1 MSKKLLF
8 RYLISISFC
17 LFASVNVPAQ
27 THWFFVA
34 LTGSGNTIYIDKNFT
49 KRRDGITQVW
59 QKSVS
64 ADDNYTISLT
74 EWNCAQKSFRFV
86 QSAVYE
92 NNVIVDR
99 SNRKT
104 TWRYFVPDS
113 TGMLLYSNIC
123 PQQRTG
129 KDDAGAVKNEN
140 EQGISAAQIIVKKTA
155 LMSRA
160 DAGSRMIRRVALGE
174 RFVLTGEEPTGGWYR
189 VLDRKTNKLGWLDGD
204 DFKSVEVEK
213 QTNKKIRVRN
223 KKRSRK

>member
-27 THWFFVA
+27 TDWFFVA

-49 KRRDGITQVW
+49 KRRGGITQVW

-92 NNVIVDR
+92 NDVIVDR
-99 SNRKT
+99 SSRKT

-113 TGMLLYSNIC
+113 TGMILYSNIC
-123 PQQRTG
+123 PQQLN
-129 KDDAGAVKNEN
+129 KKAKAVGAVKS
-140 EQGISAAQIIVKKTA
+140 EQGISAAQVIVEQTA

-160 DAGSRMIRRVALGE
+160 DAGSRIIRRVALGE

-189 VLDRKTNKLGWLDGD
+189 VLDRKTNKLGWLDANH
-204 DFKSVEVEK
+204 FKIVEGEK
-213 QTNKKIRVRN
+213 RTIKKIGVKN